1 MAADAAG
8 QAPDADPAPAG
19 AVPGEPPAPARRGP
33 AGRVGALLIGALAVI
48 ALVAVAFSL
57 GRLSTLGQAD
67 PTTVSAE
74 AGFARDMQVHH
85 LQGVELA
92 MIIRDGS
99 DDPDIRRLG
108 YDMATAQAQQAGQ
121 MYGWLEEWGLPQA
134 GSEPQMTWMTRP
146 ALAGAG
152 GEHADHDAS
161 AHTPGDP
168 MPGLATYA
176 QVEALR
182 AAEGV
187 EAERMFLTLMI
198 RHHEGALEMSEA
210 LLARSTH
217 PVVTS
222 LAQAI
227 IDSQSAEIALMTELL
242 DARGGPV
249 EV

>member
-1 MAADAAG
+1 MTDASDATPDESAA
-8 QAPDADPAPAG
+8 P
-19 AVPGEPPAPARRGP
+19 EHRGP
-33 AGRVGALLIGALAVI
+33 IGRVGAIVVGALIVVT
-48 ALVAVAFSL
+48 LVAVSFAF
-57 GRLSTLGQAD
+57 GRISTLGQAD

-85 LQGVELA
+85 LQGVDLA
-92 MIIRDGS
+92 LIIRETS
-99 DDPDIRRLG
+99 DDPDIDRLA
-108 YDMATAQAQQAGQ
+108 YDMATVQAQQAGQ
-121 MYGWLEEWGLPQA
+121 MYGWLEEWELPQA

-146 ALAGAG
+146 ALAGAE

-161 AHTPGDP
+161 THAPGDP
-168 MPGLATYA
+168 MPGLATFD

-187 EAERMFLTLMI
+187 EAERIFFTLMI

-217 PVVTS
+217 PIVTS
-222 LAQAI
+222 LARAILESQAG
-227 IDSQSAEIALMTELL
+227 EIALMTDLL
-242 DARGGPV
+242 DERGGPV

>member
-1 MAADAAG
+1 MTDAPG
-8 QAPDADPAPAG
+8 PVPDGPEAPAQ
-19 AVPGEPPAPARRGP
+19 RGRL
-33 AGRVGALLIGALAVI
+33 GRVGALVVGALVVV
-48 ALVAVAFSL
+48 ALVAVAFAL
-57 GRLSTLGQAD
+57 GRISTLGQAD

-85 LQGVELA
+85 LQGVDLA
-92 MIIRDGS
+92 LIIRDTS
-99 DDPDIRRLG
+99 DDPDMERLA
-108 YDMATAQAQQAGQ
+108 YDMATVQAQQAGQ

-146 ALAGAG
+146 ALAGAE

-161 AHTPGDP
+161 THTPGDP
-168 MPGLATYA
+168 MPGLATFD
-176 QVEALR
+176 QVETLR

-187 EAERMFLTLMI
+187 EAERIFLTLMI

-227 IDSQSAEIALMTELL
+227 LDSQAAEIDLMTRLL
-242 DARGGPV
+242 DDRGGPV
-249 EV
+249 EI